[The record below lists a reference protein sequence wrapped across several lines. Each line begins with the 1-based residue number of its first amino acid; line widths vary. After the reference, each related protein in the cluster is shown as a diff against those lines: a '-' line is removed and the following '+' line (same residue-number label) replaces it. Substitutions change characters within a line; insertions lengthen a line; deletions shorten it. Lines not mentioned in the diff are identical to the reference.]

1 MTERGIL
8 LALCRRDSSPEAVAH
23 LVAEIQ
29 RRGIGPAVRES
40 AEANRVLDLIWYRL
54 SQLRLLGSNW
64 GFPDP
69 ATLRELYRSR
79 CRMAMVI
86 DLELERVLERFRA
99 ASIEPVLLKG
109 AALRQEVYSASV
121 ERPMG
126 DVDLLVAPDRFD
138 AALELLGSLGYRLE
152 SQEIREAY
160 RRHHYHFLAL
170 HPAGFT
176 IELHWDLSRPGNPIQ
191 LDAPGVLSRA
201 RTILKK
207 GRTPVRVP
215 APEDLI
221 LHAVEQALREAFG
234 SLRHLVDVDRIVAR
248 AGAELD
254 WLALRQRAARAGLTV
269 ALAQAARLSSRLL
282 GTEIPPNGA
291 PRLPPIT
298 RYHLDRLPAA
308 PQLEGRPSLPT
319 AQRLAGFW
327 LLSGWRARTRAMLQV
342 PKNQRDPM
350 AWRWREVTGEAG
362 SEPGRLDGLVIA
374 FKNVI
379 YQSGVSLGLVGRKPG
394 S

>member
-1 MTERGIL
+1 
-8 LALCRRDSSPEAVAH
+8 
-23 LVAEIQ
+23 
-29 RRGIGPAVRES
+29 
-40 AEANRVLDLIWYRL
+40 
-54 SQLRLLGSNW
+54 
-64 GFPDP
+64 
-69 ATLRELYRSR
+69 
-79 CRMAMVI
+79 
-86 DLELERVLERFRA
+86 
-99 ASIEPVLLKG
+99 
-109 AALRQEVYSASV
+109 
-121 ERPMG
+121 MG
-126 DVDLLVAPDRFD
+126 DVDLLVAPDDFD
-138 AALELLGSLGYRLE
+138 PALEVLGSLGYRLE

-176 IELHWDLSRPGNPIQ
+176 IELHWALSRPGNPIQ
-191 LDAPGVLSRA
+191 LDTPGFLSRA
-201 RTILKK
+201 RTVLNK

-248 AGAELD
+248 TGAALD
-254 WLALRQRAARAGLTV
+254 WGALRQRAARAGLTV
-269 ALAQAARLSSRLL
+269 ALAHAARLSSGLL

-298 RYHLDRLPAA
+298 RYHLDRLPAS
-308 PQLEGRPSLPT
+308 PRLEVRPSLPT

-327 LLSGWRARTRAMLQV
+327 LLSGWRARIRAMLQV
-342 PKNQRDPM
+342 LGNQRDPM
-350 AWRWREVTGEAG
+350 AWRWREVTGEAPA
-362 SEPGRLDGLVIA
+362 EPGRLDGLVIA

-379 YQSGVSLGLVGRKPG
+379 YQSGVSLGLVGRRPE